1 MKSTGTSLSAL
12 PALTELATDLGVDLT
27 QAAWAELAIYRE
39 LLVARAAVEGLMSPG
54 AVERVDEHLLDSLS
68 IVPRL
73 PRDGSIRSCVDV
85 GSGAGLPGIPIA
97 IARPDLQVTLLDASR
112 RRAAFLA
119 RAAEA
124 LPAHPMRIVTARAE
138 TAGRGPLREAFDV
151 AVVRAV
157 APLAA
162 LAELC
167 LPLVRVGGVCLAM
180 KTAAARS
187 ELADAEY
194 AIDQCGGGPPLVHE
208 LSWPGLR
215 MPRLIV
221 QVAKIARTPPPLPRR
236 DGRPRKRPLR
246 APTG

>member
-1 MKSTGTSLSAL
+1 MKPPGASLSAL
-12 PALTELATDLGVDLT
+12 SALAKSATDLGIDLT
-27 QAAWAELAIYRE
+27 EAAWAELATYRE

-54 AVERVDEHLLDSLS
+54 AIERVDEHLLDSLS
-68 IVPRL
+68 IIPQL
-73 PRDGSIRSCVDV
+73 PRDGSISTCVDV

-112 RRAAFLA
+112 RRATFLV

-124 LPAHPMRIVTARAE
+124 LPAHRMQIVTARAE
-138 TAGRGPLREAFDV
+138 TAGHGPLREAFDL

-157 APLAA
+157 APLAS

-167 LPLVRVGGVCLAM
+167 LPLVRVGGLCLSM
-180 KTAAARS
+180 KTAAART

-194 AIDQCGGGPPLVHE
+194 AIDQCGGDSPLVHE

-215 MPRLIV
+215 MPRLII
-221 QVAKIARTPPPLPRR
+221 QVAKIAPTPPRLPRR
-236 DGRPRKRPLR
+236 DGRPQKRPLR
-246 APTG
+246 GPTD